1 MPPNRGELRPKLRPG
16 KITRCVVHD
25 FEGVPQA
32 RSQFPSGIPHSSID
46 KLRPSTHWRGRLY
59 PAGIFASAAA
69 VPLIETARG
78 RLRYGCALGKL
89 LRSGFSAAPLLMVS
103 PMRTRLITGTSMP
116 SPTFS
121 AQAPSGRAVSSFSRW
136 GRRLLSRTAGACH
149 APRDHARPCSEGKDD
164 GPPPRSRPGLM
175 RS

>member
-1 MPPNRGELRPKLRPG
+1 VPPNRGELRPQLRPG

-32 RSQFPSGIPHSSID
+32 RSQSPSGIPHSSID

-69 VPLIETARG
+69 VPLIEMARG

-89 LRSGFSAAPLLMVS
+89 LWSGFSAAPILMVS

-121 AQAPSGRAVSSFSRW
+121 AQAPRDGQSPPSVAGDAACCHGPLARATHRATTRVHAVRGKMMVRHHGRDRA
-136 GRRLLSRTAGACH
+136 
-149 APRDHARPCSEGKDD
+149 
-164 GPPPRSRPGLM
+164 
-175 RS
+175 